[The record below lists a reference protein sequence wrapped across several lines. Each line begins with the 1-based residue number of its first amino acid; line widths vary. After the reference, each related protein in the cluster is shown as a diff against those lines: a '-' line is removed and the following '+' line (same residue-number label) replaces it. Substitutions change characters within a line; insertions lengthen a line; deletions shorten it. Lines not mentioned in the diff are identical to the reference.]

1 MAPSMVAAAADGK
14 GFNGVEHNFAHL
26 LKGVKY
32 LSGSGISKVPEK
44 YILPAQ
50 ERPMRREAEPDPL
63 KLIALPLLDFS
74 ELQGPNNDAALKSL
88 SDACQDY
95 GFFQLVNHGI
105 PEEVTKGIV
114 EVSKEFFEMP
124 FEERSKYMSS
134 DMYSPV
140 RYGTSFNQS
149 KDKVF
154 CWRDFLKLTCQP
166 MEEVL
171 PHWPSSPPHMR
182 RELAASYA
190 KAAKNLSI
198 ALTGAIF
205 RGLEIDQVEEHG
217 AMIEEFK
224 AGSQLMVMNCYPQ
237 CPQPDLTL
245 GMPPHSDYGFLT
257 LLLQD
262 QVEGLQI
269 QHRDEWVMVQP
280 VPNALVINV
289 GDHLEIF
296 SNGRY
301 KSVLHRVL
309 ANSTQHRVSVAS
321 IHTLSSNRTIRPSP
335 SLVDDANPPRYKDTD
350 FASFLDY
357 VSSREPK
364 NKDFLE
370 SRKVTR

>member
-1 MAPSMVAAAADGK
+1 MAPSMVAAAVDGK
-14 GFNGVEHNFAHL
+14 GFEDADYNFTHL
-26 LKGVKY
+26 LKGVKH
-32 LSGSGISKVPEK
+32 LSRNGISKVPEK
-44 YILPAQ
+44 YVLPVW
-50 ERPMRREAEPDPL
+50 ERPMTWGAEPDPL
-63 KLIALPLLDFS
+63 KLIALPVVDFS
-74 ELQGPNNDAALKSL
+74 ELQGPNNSEALKSL
-88 SDACQDY
+88 SDACRDY

-105 PEEVTKGIV
+105 PEEVTRGIV
-114 EVSKEFFEMP
+114 EVSKKFFELP

-154 CWRDFLKLTCQP
+154 CWRDFLKLTCHP
-166 MEEVL
+166 MEKVL
-171 PHWPSSPPHMR
+171 PHWPSSPPDM
-182 RELAASYA
+182 RELSAYYA
-190 KAAKNLSI
+190 KAAKNLFME
-198 ALTGAIF
+198 LTGAIL
-205 RGLEIDQVEEHG
+205 RGLEINQVEEHG
-217 AMIEEFK
+217 ALIEEFK
-224 AGSQLMVMNCYPQ
+224 AGSQLMVMNCYPR

-269 QHRDEWVMVQP
+269 QHQDEWVMVRP
-280 VPNALVINV
+280 IPNARVINV

-309 ANSTQHRVSVAS
+309 ANSRQHRVSVAS
-321 IHTLSSNRTIRPSP
+321 IHTLSSNRTMKPSP
-335 SLVDDANPPRYKDTD
+335 SLVDDANPPKYKDTN

-357 VSSREPK
+357 VSSQEPK